1 MHAEYLELSRALL
14 HWSRRQ
20 PSEIAIKAELLA
32 FGLEL
37 LVDQPDHIPLRQ
49 LIKMNAADL
58 VTFAQHADR
67 SLALPRQSSVSI
79 DPGASPGSDAGL
91 SRDIFGKSE
100 PAGAGPHRPGTNAP
114 ISNY

>member
-1 MHAEYLELSRALL
+1 MHPEYLELSRALL

-37 LVDQPDHIPLRQ
+37 LVEQPDDIPLRQ

-58 VTFAQHADR
+58 VTFVQHADR
-67 SLALPRQSSVSI
+67 PLVLPAQSSVSA
-79 DPGASPGSDAGL
+79 DVSQLARS
-91 SRDIFGKSE
+91 
-100 PAGAGPHRPGTNAP
+100 
-114 ISNY
+114 

>member
-1 MHAEYLELSRALL
+1 MHLEYLELSRALL

-37 LVDQPDHIPLRQ
+37 LVDQPDYIPLQQ

-58 VTFAQHADR
+58 VTFVQHADPPLVPRAQSPVSADVSQLAR
-67 SLALPRQSSVSI
+67 S
-79 DPGASPGSDAGL
+79 
-91 SRDIFGKSE
+91 
-100 PAGAGPHRPGTNAP
+100 
-114 ISNY
+114 

>member
-58 VTFAQHADR
+58 VTFAQQADQ

>member
-1 MHAEYLELSRALL
+1 MHLEYLELSRALL

-37 LVDQPDHIPLRQ
+37 LVDQPDDIPLRQ

-58 VTFAQHADR
+58 VTVVQHADR
-67 SLALPRQSSVSI
+67 SLVCPPQPSVS
-79 DPGASPGSDAGL
+79 GQVSVSPGSEAWLIDACQ
-91 SRDIFGKSE
+91 
-100 PAGAGPHRPGTNAP
+100 
-114 ISNY
+114 

>member
-20 PSEIAIKAELLA
+20 PLEIAIKAELLA

-37 LVDQPDHIPLRQ
+37 LVDQPPLRQ

-58 VTFAQHADR
+58 VTLVRHTGR
-67 SLALPRQSSVSI
+67 PLVLPPQSSVSA
-79 DPGASPGSDAGL
+79 DVSASPGPDAGL
-91 SRDIFGKSE
+91 LS
-100 PAGAGPHRPGTNAP
+100 
-114 ISNY
+114 

>member
-58 VTFAQHADR
+58 VTFAQHAER
-67 SLALPRQSSVSI
+67 SLVLPPRQSSLS
-79 DPGASPGSDAGL
+79 DAGASPGPDANI
-91 SRDIFGKSE
+91 SRDIFGNSE
-100 PAGAGPHRPGTNAP
+100 PAGAGPHRPGTKAP

>member
-20 PSEIAIKAELLA
+20 PAEIAIKAELLA

-37 LVDQPDHIPLRQ
+37 LVDQPDQVLLRQ

-58 VTFAQHADR
+58 VTFVQYADR
-67 SLALPRQSSVSI
+67 PSVLLQQSSMSADSSVS
-79 DPGASPGSDAGL
+79 PGLDVGL
-91 SRDIFGKSE
+91 LS
-100 PAGAGPHRPGTNAP
+100 
-114 ISNY
+114 